1 MTSVRQALLAL
12 CKKAIF
18 EPCYLEVIAVLC
30 CKRSFASKWPL
41 FPVSSS
47 IVVGRACIFTVMPHH
62 EPGVLRE
69 DWPLSRGGR
78 VWGRRKRCWERVEE
92 ALTVAESAESSL
104 SFNKT
109 FGFPTGS
116 GAES

>member
-18 EPCYLEVIAVLC
+18 EPCYLEVVAVLC
-30 CKRSFASKWPL
+30 CKRSFARKWPL

-47 IVVGRACIFTVMPHH
+47 IVVDRACIFTVMPYR
-62 EPGVLRE
+62 EQPGIWKE
-69 DWPLSRGGR
+69 DWPLSKGDWL
-78 VWGRRKRCWERVEE
+78 WGRREHCWERVEE

-104 SFNKT
+104 SLNKA
-109 FGFPTGS
+109 FGFL
-116 GAES
+116 